1 MGIILDVI
9 IIAIIALNI
18 FICYRKGLVKLA
30 VGLIAVLV
38 AIVLSLILYK
48 PISNTIIKNTEID
61 EKIEKIIIENFSA
74 ETDGNTEVRYVG
86 IIDYLEKYVDD
97 AVNKTQN
104 EIVYATAGTMAV
116 RFINI
121 AVILL
126 IFLVT
131 RIALIVLTFVSDM
144 ITSLPILKQFNE
156 VGGILYGIVK
166 ALLVIY
172 VILAIVFFIVYITG
186 NTKISEIISNT
197 YITKF
202 FYEHNLLLN
211 ILFKK

>member
-18 FICYRKGLVKLA
+18 FLCYRKGLVKLA
-30 VGLIAVLV
+30 VGLIAVLAAV
-38 AIVLSLILYK
+38 ILSIVLYK
-48 PISNTIIKNTEID
+48 PISNAIVKNTDID
-61 EKIEKIIIENFSA
+61 EKIENIIIENFSA
-74 ETDGNTEVRYVG
+74 ETNSNEEVRYVG

-121 AVILL
+121 AVILI

-131 RIALIVLTFVSDM
+131 RIALLLLTFVSDL

-156 VGGILYGIVK
+156 VGGILYGIIK
-166 ALLVIY
+166 ALLIVY
-172 VILAIVFFIVYITG
+172 AILAIAFFIVCVTG
-186 NTKISEIISNT
+186 NSAISEAISGSF
-197 YITKF
+197 ITKF
-202 FYEHNLLLN
+202 FYEHNLILKF
-211 ILFKK
+211 LFK

>member
-1 MGIILDVI
+1 MGIIFDII

-18 FICYRKGLVKLA
+18 FLCYKKGLIKLA
-30 VGLIAVLV
+30 VGLIAVLA
-38 AIVLSLILYK
+38 AIVLSIVLYK
-48 PISNTIIKNTEID
+48 PISNAIIKNTDID
-61 EKIEKIIIENFSA
+61 EKIENVIIENFSA
-74 ETDGNTEVRYVG
+74 KTNGNEEVRYVG

-104 EIVYATAGTMAV
+104 EIVYETAGTMAI

-121 AVILL
+121 AVILI
-126 IFLVT
+126 IFLAA
-131 RIALIVLTFVSDM
+131 RIVLLLLTFISDM

-166 ALLVIY
+166 ALLIVY
-172 VILAIVFFIVYITG
+172 VILAIAFFVVYITG
-186 NTKISEIISNT
+186 NTAISEAISGS

-202 FYEHNLLLN
+202 FYEHNL
-211 ILFKK
+211 ILKIIFK

>member
-18 FICYRKGLVKLA
+18 FLCYRKGLVKLA
-30 VGLIAVLV
+30 VGLIAVLAAV
-38 AIVLSLILYK
+38 ILSIVLYK
-48 PISNTIIKNTEID
+48 PISNAIVKNTDID
-61 EKIEKIIIENFSA
+61 EKIENIIIENFSA
-74 ETDGNTEVRYVG
+74 ETNSNEEVRYVG

-121 AVILL
+121 AVILI

-131 RIALIVLTFVSDM
+131 RIALLLLTFVSDI

-156 VGGILYGIVK
+156 VGGILYGIIK
-166 ALLVIY
+166 ALLIVY
-172 VILAIVFFIVYITG
+172 AILAIAFFIVCVTG
-186 NTKISEIISNT
+186 NSAISEAISGS

-202 FYEHNLLLN
+202 FYEHNLILKF
-211 ILFKK
+211 LFK